1 MTFFLTSAPAVIFA
15 FMSTSSSGAPER
27 QLLYIFDPL
36 CGWCYGT
43 SPVVQRL
50 AEEFADRVPVT
61 VLSGGMVTGPQ
72 VSPIRNVW
80 QALTDSHAQVAQVTG
95 VEFGVGYHRL
105 GIAGSYRN
113 DSEPPSRALM
123 VFKQLDPLN
132 REAEFAHALQRA
144 LFVDGQDL
152 NAPETY
158 AALARQFS
166 LDPEEFLRWWDS
178 DASRQATRH
187 EFEVVQRLGV
197 QGFPTLIFAHG
208 QQGYVLSR
216 GYQPFEQ
223 LKAGLEQLL
232 RETAAPQDGPA
243 ATDDQPQA

>member
-1 MTFFLTSAPAVIFA
+1 
-15 FMSTSSSGAPER
+15 MSQSNQAER

-36 CGWCYGT
+36 CSWCYGT

-50 AEEFADRVPVT
+50 AAEFADRVPVT
-61 VLSGGMVTGPQ
+61 VLSGGMVVGPQ
-72 VSPIRNVW
+72 VRPIRHVW
-80 QALTDSHAQVAQVTG
+80 PALQESHAQVAQVTG
-95 VEFGVGYHRL
+95 AEFGAAYQRL
-105 GIAGSYRN
+105 GAEGSYRN

-123 VFKQLDPLN
+123 VFKQLDPLS

-152 NAPETY
+152 NEPQTY

-166 LDPEEFLRWWDS
+166 LDPEEFVRWWDS
-178 DASRQATRH
+178 DASRQATKH

-208 QQGYVLSR
+208 QDGYVLAR
-216 GYQPFEQ
+216 GYQPYEQ

-232 RETAAPQDGPA
+232 EETAAPDAPEAGQ
-243 ATDDQPQA
+243 QPSA